1 MHGET
6 EARWAS
12 LVGDMLCTVSHG
24 ITMSGKCCLSNPRGV
39 SIPHSRTRNP
49 EHNSFA
55 EFWVLL
61 AQY

>member
-24 ITMSGKCCLSNPRGV
+24 ITVSGKCCLSNPRESV
-39 SIPHSRTRNP
+39 SLTQEPVTLSTTALLSSG
-49 EHNSFA
+49 SF
-55 EFWVLL
+55 
-61 AQY
+61 